1 MRSKIEADTD
11 FPIHVRDPGSYR
23 RGPVFLADL
32 VAFGPCRVSP
42 RTVARATCTIAHRFR
57 AMEPEFVKVW
67 DRFTAR
73 IEYADGVTHQV
84 EYVLDGEPIA
94 KETIDRVQM
103 NRWEQVFNLVLV
115 ASGPIESDARTQA
128 ETFGNIEIITI
139 DIDEQ
144 DDVDL
149 SIL

>member
-1 MRSKIEADTD
+1 MSATVESDTE
-11 FPIHVRDPGSYR
+11 FPIRVGDPESYR

-42 RTVARATCTIAHRFR
+42 RIVARATCTIAHRFR
-57 AMEPEFVKVW
+57 AVEPEVVKVW

-73 IEYADGVTHQV
+73 IQYADGITHQV
-84 EYVLDGEPIA
+84 EYVLDGEAIA
-94 KETIDRVQM
+94 EETIKRVQM
-103 NRWEQVFNLVLV
+103 NRWEQVYNLVLV

-128 ETFGNIEIITI
+128 ETFGNIDIITI
-139 DIDEQ
+139 DIDEP
-144 DDVDL
+144 DDMEL